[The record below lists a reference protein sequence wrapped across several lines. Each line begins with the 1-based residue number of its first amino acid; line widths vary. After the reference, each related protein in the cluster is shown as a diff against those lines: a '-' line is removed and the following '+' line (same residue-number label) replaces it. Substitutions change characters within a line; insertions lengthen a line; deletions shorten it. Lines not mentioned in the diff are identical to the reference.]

1 MQHLFTKFELRALSS
16 MIAAVILL
24 GSLSLT
30 AGVIIVSGPTHPE
43 ITVNICQP
51 LQASCITTMTLLA
64 RPAPAAPSGFANFG
78 NAQDTVNALQAKGY
92 NVQINGA
99 TVYPLSS

>member
-24 GSLSLT
+24 GSFSLT

-43 ITVNICQP
+43 ITVSICQP

-64 RPAPAAPSGFANFG
+64 RPAPAAPSGFALYDRG
-78 NAQDTVNALQAKGY
+78 PIAVGTLTQMDILPADPDTPPPKQLG
-92 NVQINGA
+92 
-99 TVYPLSS
+99 